1 MKSGHQVLIE
11 KSAGLAS
18 GFTDA
23 SYKEA
28 GANISSA
35 KEILKKSQILVKI
48 QLTSNEEIKE
58 MQANTILISQVN
70 VNSSADLIKSLNA
83 KKVSLFA
90 LERIPRITRAQNMD
104 PWSVQDPKQL
114 LGSRKKLK
122 KFLLARLKLIISKKD
137 SLDLMTWVRKIKNKN
152 LVLKV
157 ECLSRQKDVFFP
169 ILILI
174 YQTTPQLL
182 DLR

>member
-1 MKSGHQVLIE
+1 MIIGAVKEKHKFENRVAISPEEAKNYVKSGHQVLIE

-58 MQANTILISQVN
+58 MQANSILISQVN

-83 KKVSLFA
+83 KKYRQLRFVNGPENG
-90 LERIPRITRAQNMD
+90 LETKLQRKNREKDHTKRA
-104 PWSVQDPKQL
+104 K
-114 LGSRKKLK
+114 R
-122 KFLLARLKLIISKKD
+122 
-137 SLDLMTWVRKIKNKN
+137 
-152 LVLKV
+152 
-157 ECLSRQKDVFFP
+157 
-169 ILILI
+169 
-174 YQTTPQLL
+174 
-182 DLR
+182 